1 MPRPATPACPPGSA
15 PLVVA
20 RRERLFAARRRARS
34 ALALAGLALAALAAT
49 VPAPG
54 AAAAVG
60 ATAPGAPGRAQPPAR
75 ASLLAMQT
83 TAPTGRIVIKLR
95 ADADLTVA
103 RDGLAVRAEPGR
115 EGAAGSGGAAGAG
128 GMAGAGSAA
137 AKARAA
143 SRAARLDALLAAVA
157 PGARFERRFSRDA
170 ADLDRERRLAEARG
184 GGGLPDLNLYAQVT
198 PSAGAAGRAGLLA
211 VVKALLADPA
221 VETAFLEP
229 VAVPAALGFD
239 AFAERGAAAGA
250 AAGAVASAGTSAG
263 GFAAASASAGAGD
276 LPTAEPAVTPDFTSL
291 QGYLGAAPAGVNA
304 LAVAGNPG
312 GTGAG
317 VRVVDVEGA
326 WLWSHEDLPVPVLT
340 LGAQIDDLG
349 WRNHGTAVLGE
360 IAGVANGLGVRGIAP
375 GCQVGASS
383 IGSQS
388 TADAISNATAQLA
401 AGDIILIELHAPG
414 PNATG
419 SGQVGYVPM
428 EFWQDNF
435 DAIRLATAAG
445 LIVCEAAGNGQE
457 DLDDPV
463 YLGLFDRA
471 VRDSGAIMCGAS
483 SGSSL
488 NPAWFTN
495 HGTRVD
501 LHGWGSSVTT
511 CAYGAL
517 QGSPLPE
524 TEWYTNT
531 FNGTSSASPIVTG
544 AVAVLQGMVKAAY
557 GFPLDARLA
566 RDVLRQTGTPQSGTA
581 LIGPRPDLS
590 LAWSLAASG
599 IGRVAGTVTD
609 AGLAPLPDVD
619 VAVQETGA
627 FDVTSAAGAY
637 GFTLLPG
644 TYQLDFDSFF
654 YASLTAPATVVSGGT
669 TPLNVVLS
677 LRPTTSLTGRVYDTA
692 GAPLGGAR
700 VTPLAVPVTGTASA
714 GDGTFA
720 IAGAPLG
727 HVYALL
733 FDGLPGRGA
742 KVQTI
747 DANPPAPPAPGAFAE
762 LPAATLTFE
771 GSDGGLLPETALWQW
786 GQPARA
792 VGPAGGFSGLRC
804 WAVGLTADYPD
815 TQSSHLTSPVYDFSA
830 APALFLSFHYWSD
843 TEPGFD
849 GVNVQ
854 ATADTV
860 WTVVAPLS
868 LYSDLS
874 LGGLGHQPGWSGDS
888 GGWRGAVF
896 DLSAFRVASF
906 RFRLA
911 FGSDE
916 GVQGHGF
923 WVDDV
928 TLDTGPV
935 RVGVEPEAPPRP
947 AGPALAAFPNP
958 FNPVVTI
965 AWSLPAPGPARLE
978 VYDLRGRRV
987 RALLAGEPVA
997 AGGTVRWDGRD
1008 DAGRAAPS
1016 GVYLA
1021 RLRTTGAEA
1030 SCRLLLA
1037 K

>member
-1 MPRPATPACPPGSA
+1 MPRPFSAVYPPGPGPA
-15 PLVVA
+15 GHA
-20 RRERLFAARRRARS
+20 HHERPFAGRRRTRS
-34 ALALAGLALAALAAT
+34 ALAWAGLALTALAAAVLT
-49 VPAPG
+49 PSALAAAG
-54 AAAAVG
+54 AAAPV
-60 ATAPGAPGRAQPPAR
+60 APGRARPPAR

-83 TAPTGRIVIKLR
+83 TAPTGRIVVKLR
-95 ADADLTVA
+95 AEAGLTVA
-103 RDGLAVRAEPGR
+103 REGLAVRAEPGP
-115 EGAAGSGGAAGAG
+115 EGAAGSGGAPGAG
-128 GMAGAGSAA
+128 GAA
-137 AKARAA
+137 ARARAA
-143 SRAARLDALLAAVA
+143 AHAARLDALLATVA

-170 ADLDRERRLAEARG
+170 ADLERERRLAEARG
-184 GGGLPDLNLYAQVT
+184 GGGLPDLNLYAQLT
-198 PSAGAAGRAGLLA
+198 PPVGAAGRAGLLA
-211 VVKALLADPA
+211 AVKALLADPA

-239 AFAERGAAAGA
+239 AFAGRGA
-250 AAGAVASAGTSAG
+250 AAGAVAGTVAGAGTGAGPGAG
-263 GFAAASASAGAGD
+263 GFAAAKAGAGD
-276 LPTAEPAVTPDFTSL
+276 LPAAEPAATPDFTSL

-317 VRVVDVEGA
+317 VRVIDVEGA
-326 WLWSHEDLPVPVLT
+326 WLWSHEDLPAPVLE
-340 LGAQIDDLG
+340 LGTQINDLG

-388 TADAISNATAQLA
+388 TADAISNATAQLV

-419 SGQVGYVPM
+419 SGQFGYVPM
-428 EFWQDNF
+428 EYWQDNF

-445 LIVCEAAGNGQE
+445 LIVCEAAGNGQQN
-457 DLDDPV
+457 LDDPV

-483 SGSSL
+483 SGSTLS
-488 NPAWFTN
+488 PAWFTN
-495 HGTRVD
+495 HGARVD

-511 CAYGAL
+511 CGYGTL

-566 RDVLRQTGTPQSGTA
+566 RDILRQTGTPQSGTA

-599 IGRVAGTVTD
+599 IGRVAGAVTD
-609 AGLAPLPDVD
+609 AGLAPLAGVD

-644 TYQLDFDSFF
+644 TYQLGFDSFF
-654 YASLTAPATVVSGGT
+654 YEPLAAPATVVSGGT
-669 TPLNVVLS
+669 TPLDVVLS
-677 LRPTTSLTGRVYDTA
+677 LRPTTSLTGRVYDPA
-692 GAPLGGAR
+692 GAPLGGTR
-700 VTPLAVPVTGTASA
+700 VTPLAVPVTGTMTA
-714 GDGTFA
+714 GDGSFA
-720 IAGAPLG
+720 IGGAPLG

-747 DANPPAPPAPGAFAE
+747 DANPPAPPAPGAFVE
-762 LPAATLTFE
+762 LPPATLSFE

-860 WTVVAPLS
+860 WTVVTPLS
-868 LYSDLS
+868 LYTDLS

-896 DLSAFRVASF
+896 DLSAFRGASF

-916 GVQGHGF
+916 GVQGRGF

-958 FNPVVTI
+958 FNPTVTI
-965 AWSLPAPGPARLE
+965 AWSLSAAGPARLE

-987 RALLAGEPVA
+987 RALLTGEHAAA
-997 AGGTVRWDGRD
+997 AGAVRWDGRD
-1008 DAGRAAPS
+1008 ETGRAAPS

-1021 RLRTTGAEA
+1021 RLRAPGAEA

>member
-1 MPRPATPACPPGSA
+1 MPRPSTPACPPCPG
-15 PLVVA
+15 PVVSA
-20 RRERLFAARRRARS
+20 RRERPPAARRRARS
-34 ALALAGLALAALAAT
+34 ALASAFLALAALAAAA
-49 VPAPG
+49 PAPG
-54 AAAAVG
+54 AAAGG
-60 ATAPGAPGRAQPPAR
+60 ATATGAPGRAQPPAR
-75 ASLLAMQT
+75 GGLLAMQT
-83 TAPTGRIVIKLR
+83 TAPTGRIVVKLR
-95 ADADLTVA
+95 ADAQLTVA
-103 RDGLAVRAEPGR
+103 RDGLAVRAETGP
-115 EGAAGSGGAAGAG
+115 EGAAGSEGAAGAG
-128 GMAGAGSAA
+128 SVS

-143 SRAARLDALLAAVA
+143 SHAARLDALLADIA

-184 GGGLPDLNLYAQVT
+184 GGRLPDLNLYAQVT
-198 PSAGAAGRAGLLA
+198 PLGGAAGRADLLA

-221 VETAFLEP
+221 VENAFLEP

-239 AFAERGAAAGA
+239 AFAGRGAAAGTA
-250 AAGAVASAGTSAG
+250 ARAGAGASDL
-263 GFAAASASAGAGD
+263 AAASASAGAGH
-276 LPTAEPAVTPDFTSL
+276 LPAAEPAVTPDFTGL

-326 WLWSHEDLPVPVLT
+326 WLWSHEDLPAPVLT

-349 WRNHGTAVLGE
+349 WRNHGTAVMGE

-375 GCQVGASS
+375 DCQVGASS

-401 AGDIILIELHAPG
+401 AGDLILIELHAPG

-419 SGQVGYVPM
+419 SGQFGYVPM

-445 LIVCEAAGNGQE
+445 LIVCEAAGNGQQN
-457 DLDDPV
+457 LDDPV

-495 HGTRVD
+495 HGSRVD

-511 CAYGAL
+511 CAYGTL
-517 QGSPLPE
+517 QGAPLPE

-566 RDVLRQTGTPQSGTA
+566 RDILRQTGTPQSGTA

-590 LAWSLAASG
+590 LAWALAASG
-599 IGRVAGTVTD
+599 LGWVAGTVTN
-609 AGLAPLPDVD
+609 AGLTPLADVD
-619 VAVQETGA
+619 VAVLETGA

-637 GFTLLPG
+637 GFSLLPG
-644 TYQLDFDSFF
+644 AYQLAFDSFF
-654 YASLTAPATVVSGGT
+654 YEPLTAPATVVSGGT
-669 TPLNVVLS
+669 TPLDVVLS
-677 LRPTTSLTGRVYDTA
+677 LRPTTSLTGRVYDPA

-700 VTPLAVPVTGTASA
+700 VTPLAVPVTGTLSA

-742 KVQTI
+742 RVCAV
-747 DANPPAPPAPGAFAE
+747 DANPPAPPAPGAYVE
-762 LPAATLTFE
+762 LPAATLSFE

-874 LGGLGHQPGWSGDS
+874 LGGLGHQPGWSGAS

-896 DLSAFRVASF
+896 DLSAFRSAGF

-935 RVGVEPEAPPRP
+935 RVGVEPETPPRP

-958 FNPVVTI
+958 FNPAVTI

-978 VYDLRGRRV
+978 VYDLQGRRV

-997 AGGTVRWDGRD
+997 ASGTARWDGRD
-1008 DAGRAAPS
+1008 ETGRAAPS

-1021 RLRTTGAEA
+1021 RLRAPGAEV